1 MTTDRTAP
9 GEAAPAVLTDRP
21 EPGILRIT
29 LNRPGSLNAMNTDLI
44 EALHEQLRAVQEDSE
59 VRAVVLTG
67 VGRAFCAGIDLG
79 GYGVPLQSPAEE
91 EGRSQAGMR
100 VQQHI
105 SSLGEA
111 FRRVRAPII
120 GAVNGAAVGGGM
132 ALAVFCDIR
141 LMARSAILEASFIRR
156 GLGGTDIGL
165 SWLLPRMIGFARATD
180 IILTGRRVD
189 AEEAERIGLVSAVVD
204 DEVLQEAALERARLI
219 AGHSPFGVWMSKEVL
234 WANQEIGSFQAA
246 VELENRSQI
255 LTALTRDHREAV
267 TAFLEKR
274 PAVFR
279 NR

>member
-1 MTTDRTAP
+1 MTTTGDAIPAPDDRP
-9 GEAAPAVLTDRP
+9 VLTDRP

-29 LNRPGSLNAMNTDLI
+29 LKRPGALNAMSAELI
-44 EALHEQLRAVQEDSE
+44 EALHDELRAVQEDSG
-59 VRAVVLTG
+59 VRAIVLTG
-67 VGRAFCAGIDLG
+67 AGRAFCAGLDLR
-79 GYGVPLQSPAEE
+79 GYGDPPGSPAE

-105 SSLGEA
+105 SSLGET

-141 LMARSAILEASFIRR
+141 LMARSAILQASFIRR

-165 SWLLPRMIGFARATD
+165 SWLLPRMVGFARATD
-180 IILTGRRVD
+180 LILTGRTVD
-189 AEEAERIGLVSAVVD
+189 ADEAERIGLVAAVVD
-204 DEVLQEAALERARLI
+204 DDALQEAALERARLI

-234 WANQEIGSFQAA
+234 WTNQETGSFQAA

-255 LTALTRDHREAV
+255 LTALTKDHREAV
-267 TAFLEKR
+267 EAFLEKR
-274 PAVFR
+274 PPVFR